1 MPTNEQLIIYI
12 LEDDNWYSKF
22 LEHQLSLN
30 PDHTVKIFND
40 SKTFLNA
47 LKSDQPDVITLD
59 YYLPDTNGS
68 ALLKEIKKLCNKCR
82 VIIISGQ
89 EDVETAINLIKEG
102 AYDYIVK
109 NDDTK
114 NRILNIVQHI
124 KENVSLEQE
133 LDFLRAEVK
142 DKYDFEK
149 NIIGNSSSIKEIF
162 SLMSKAANTKINVSI
177 SGETG
182 TGKEL
187 VAKSIHFNSDRN
199 KNPFVAVNVSAIPQD
214 LIESELFGHEKGA
227 FTGAHTNRI
236 GKFEEANGGTIFLD
250 EIAEFNLNLQSKLL
264 RVLQEREITRI
275 GSNQV
280 IPVDVRVITAT
291 HKNLSDEVRKGNF
304 REDLYYRLIG
314 LPIVLPPLRDR
325 DNDVLVI
332 AKHLISTFCKEN
344 KIKLKSFSKEAKEK
358 LIRHNY
364 PGNVR
369 ELKAVIEL
377 AIVMSED
384 DIINP
389 EDIRFNN
396 VTNTDDILKTEMT
409 LDDYTNKIIQF
420 YLDKYHYNVIQVAK
434 KLEIGKST
442 IYRLIQEGKIRTT
455 K

>member
-1 MPTNEQLIIYI
+1 MPSNEQLNIYI
-12 LEDDNWYSKF
+12 LEDDSWYSKF

-30 PDHTVKIFND
+30 PDHRVTIFND
-40 SKTFLNA
+40 SISFLNT
-47 LKSDQPDVITLD
+47 LKIDQPDVITLD
-59 YYLPDTNGS
+59 YNLPDTNGS
-68 ALLKEIKKLCNKCR
+68 ALLKEIKKLSTKSR

-114 NRILNIVQHI
+114 NRILNIIQHI
-124 KENVSLEQE
+124 KENVSLEIE
-133 LDFLRAEVK
+133 LDILRAEVK
-142 DKYDFEK
+142 EKYDFEK
-149 NIIGNSSSIKEIF
+149 NIIGNSNSIKEIF
-162 SLMSKAANTKINVSI
+162 SLMAKAANTKINVSI

-187 VAKSIHFNSDRN
+187 VAKSIHFNSERN

-275 GSNQV
+275 GSNQI
-280 IPVDVRVITAT
+280 IPIDVRVITAT
-291 HKNLSDEVRKGNF
+291 HKNLTDEVRKGNF

-314 LPIVLPPLRDR
+314 LPIILPPLRDR
-325 DNDVLVI
+325 DNDILII
-332 AKHLISTFCKEN
+332 AKYLISTFCKEN

-358 LIRHNY
+358 LIRHHY

-377 AIVMSED
+377 AVVMSEG

-396 VTNTDDILKTEMT
+396 ITNTDDILKTEMT
-409 LDDYTNKIIQF
+409 LDEYTNKIIQF

-434 KLEIGKST
+434 KLAIGKST
-442 IYRLIQEGKIRTT
+442 IYRLIQEGKLRA

>member
-1 MPTNEQLIIYI
+1 MPTNEQLKIYVV
-12 LEDDNWYSKF
+12 EDDNWYSKF

-30 PDHTVKIFND
+30 PDHIVSIFND
-40 SKTFLNA
+40 SKSLLNA
-47 LKSDQPDVITLD
+47 LKNNQPDVITLD
-59 YYLPDTNGS
+59 YNLPDSNGS
-68 ALLKEIKKLCNKCR
+68 TLLNEIKKLCRKCR
-82 VIIISGQ
+82 VIMISGQ
-89 EDVETAINLIKEG
+89 DDVETAINLIKEG

-109 NDDTK
+109 NEDTK
-114 NRILNIVQHI
+114 NRIINIVQHI
-124 KENVSLEQE
+124 KENLSLEQE
-133 LDFLRAEVK
+133 LDILRAEVK

-149 NIIGNSSSIKEIF
+149 NIIGNSASIKGIF
-162 SLMSKAANTKINVSI
+162 SLMRKAANSKINVSI

-187 VAKSIHFNSDRN
+187 VAKSIHYNSDRN

-227 FTGAHTNRI
+227 FTGAHTSRI

-280 IPVDVRVITAT
+280 IPINVRVITAT
-291 HKNLSDEVRKGNF
+291 HKNLTDEVRKGNF

-314 LPIVLPPLRDR
+314 LPIILPPLRDR
-325 DNDVLVI
+325 ENDILLI
-332 AKHLISTFCKEN
+332 AKHFISAFCREN
-344 KIKLKSFSKEAKEK
+344 RIKLKSFSKEAKEK
-358 LIRHNY
+358 LIKHSY

-369 ELKAVIEL
+369 ELKAIIEL
-377 AIVMSED
+377 AIVMSEEET
-384 DIINP
+384 INA

-396 VTNTDDILKTEMT
+396 ISSADDILKIEMT

-420 YLDKYHYNVIQVAK
+420 YLDKYQHNVIQVAK
-434 KLEIGKST
+434 KLAIGKST
-442 IYRLIQEGKIRTT
+442 IYRLIQEGKLHT

>member
-1 MPTNEQLIIYI
+1 MPNTERLKIYI
-12 LEDDNWYSKF
+12 VEDDNWYSKF

-30 PDHTVKIFND
+30 PDHDVRIFND
-40 SKTFLNA
+40 SKSLLNA
-47 LKSDQPDVITLD
+47 LRDDQPDVITLD
-59 YYLPDTNGS
+59 YNLPDSNGS
-68 ALLKEIKKLCNKCR
+68 QLLKEVKKLSRRCR
-82 VIIISGQ
+82 VIMISGQ
-89 EDVETAINLIKEG
+89 DDVETAINLIKEG

-109 NDDTK
+109 NEDTK
-114 NRILNIVQHI
+114 NRIINIVQHI
-124 KENVSLEQE
+124 KENLSLEQE
-133 LDFLRAEVK
+133 LDILRAEVK

-149 NIIGNSSSIKEIF
+149 NIIGNSASIKSIF
-162 SLMSKAANTKINVSI
+162 TLMSKAASSKINVSI

-199 KNPFVAVNVSAIPQD
+199 KNPFIAVNVSAIPQD

-227 FTGAHTNRI
+227 FTGAHTSRI

-275 GSNQV
+275 GSNQI
-280 IPVDVRVITAT
+280 IPINVRVITAT
-291 HKNLSDEVRKGNF
+291 HKNLTDEVRKGNF

-325 DNDVLVI
+325 ENDILLI
-332 AKHLISTFCKEN
+332 AKHMMASFCKEN
-344 KIKLKSFSKEAKEK
+344 KIKLKNFSKEAKEK
-358 LIRHNY
+358 LMNYNY

-377 AIVMSED
+377 AIVMSEEET
-384 DIINP
+384 INAD
-389 EDIRFNN
+389 DIRFNSI
-396 VTNTDDILKTEMT
+396 TSADDILKTEMS
-409 LDDYTNKIIQF
+409 LEDYTNKIIQY
-420 YLDKYHYNVIQVAK
+420 YLDKYQYNVIQVAK
-434 KLEIGKST
+434 KLSIGKST
-442 IYRLIQEGKIRTT
+442 IYRLIQDGKLIT

>member
-1 MPTNEQLIIYI
+1 MPTNDQLKIYI
-12 LEDDNWYSKF
+12 VEDDKWYSKF

-30 PDHTVKIFND
+30 PDHSVSIFND
-40 SKTFLNA
+40 SKSLLNA
-47 LKSDQPDVITLD
+47 LKNNQPDVITLD
-59 YYLPDTNGS
+59 YNLPDSNGS
-68 ALLKEIKKLCNKCR
+68 TLLKEVKKLCRKCR
-82 VIIISGQ
+82 VIMISGQ
-89 EDVETAINLIKEG
+89 DDVETAINLIKEG

-109 NDDTK
+109 NEDTK
-114 NRILNIVQHI
+114 NRIINIVQHI
-124 KENVSLEQE
+124 KENLSLEQE
-133 LDFLRAEVK
+133 LDILRAEVK

-149 NIIGNSSSIKEIF
+149 NIIGNSASIKGIF
-162 SLMSKAANTKINVSI
+162 SLMAKAANSKINVSI

-227 FTGAHTNRI
+227 FTGAHTSRI

-275 GSNQV
+275 GSNQI
-280 IPVDVRVITAT
+280 IPINVRVITAT
-291 HKNLSDEVRKGNF
+291 HKNLTDEVRKGNF

-325 DNDVLVI
+325 ENDILLI
-332 AKHLISTFCKEN
+332 AKHLIASFCKEN
-344 KIKLKSFSKEAKEK
+344 KIKLKTFSKEAKEK
-358 LIRHNY
+358 LINYNY

-369 ELKAVIEL
+369 ELKAIIEL

-384 DIINP
+384 EMINA

-396 VTNTDDILKTEMT
+396 ISSTDDILKTEMS

-420 YLDKYHYNVIQVAK
+420 YLDKNQYNVIQVAK
-434 KLEIGKST
+434 KLSIGKST
-442 IYRLIQEGKIRTT
+442 IYRLIQEGKITT